1 MLNLRNKLYDVTYS
15 LIYFIIGVIAFCY
28 EIIRYPISN
37 ISIWAVVGLAYIINI
52 NVELSLN
59 EEKMFS
65 LSLGSLAI
73 VFFITNYLESKVV
86 DIDKKENFYLGF
98 NIMRRRFHDNFWL
111 QKFNDIPI
119 KLFFWIIIVIPTII
133 LCTEVK
139 HNIKILD
146 GVTNVVNKNSRLI
159 ISIWVATFVI
169 SAFYCVAI
177 LIESV
182 SLSRRYFSISNLY
195 NNSRWGDKLVIEN
208 KVERYFKKIFHN
220 LFSIKYVLEKDNEF
234 DMDISNLINYIFNRA
249 NEVSNNEEEINKY
262 IELAFFEERNVIENS
277 LKRII
282 GIYGN
287 KISNKIIVFIKSYLI
302 KKYIER
308 LYWYYKMKWDNIDS
322 LDIPPLILLKIV
334 RKDLRVLLKI
344 EKKLKADDLDR
355 NLEIEKKLKL
365 NDLYRN
371 IFWGEYRK
379 HKSIYFE
386 KKYVKSNL
394 CVSLIEDIFE
404 RKIEDI
410 DFLDKLN
417 DTDIFFDILE
427 KLKNIDDETKTT
439 HYFTNIFGKIYS
451 CINKEEVKDIR
462 VIKEFFEKLKY
473 KCVNSY
479 LYAEARC
486 QSRNILMDGVELSTN
501 QMEYLLEFLNL
512 NEIIEALIFNLA
524 YCERSSDRDIMQV
537 EEFDIWRKIISNKT
551 LKGENIDELD
561 KNNYMHELCKIIS
574 NSCVSHFVFK
584 EYLEWMW
591 ESLFEAFGDKKYK
604 EFKKLAERGVRRNFS
619 LKSYVILRFLLCRY
633 SKDEFKSFYFSS
645 AIKEQ
650 IKKDLVGIDEI
661 LEKEGIYL

>member
-1 MLNLRNKLYDVTYS
+1 MLNLRNKLYDVAFS
-15 LIYFIIGVIAFCY
+15 LIYFITGIIAFCY
-28 EIIRYPISN
+28 EIIRHPISN
-37 ISIWAVVGLAYIINI
+37 ISTWAVVGLAYIINI

-59 EEKMFS
+59 AEKMFS

-119 KLFFWIIIVIPTII
+119 KLYFWIIIVIPTII

-182 SLSRRYFSISNLY
+182 SLSRRSFSISNLY

-220 LFSIKYVLEKDNEF
+220 FFSIKYVLEKDNKF
-234 DMDISNLINYIFNRA
+234 DTDISNLINYIFNRA

-262 IELAFFEERNVIENS
+262 IELAFFEERSVIENS

-287 KISNKIIVFIKSYLI
+287 KISNKIIVFIKSHLI

-322 LDIPPLILLKIV
+322 LDIPPLILLKIA
-334 RKDLRVLLKI
+334 RKDLRSL
-344 EKKLKADDLDR
+344 
-355 NLEIEKKLKL
+355 LEIEMKLKL

-386 KKYVKSNL
+386 KKYVESNL

-410 DFLDKLN
+410 NFLDKLN

-427 KLKNIDDETKTT
+427 KLKDIDDETKTT

-451 CINKEEVKDIR
+451 CINKEEIKDIR
-462 VIKEFFEKLKY
+462 VIKEFFKKLKSKY
-473 KCVNSY
+473 VSSY

-486 QSRNILMDGVELSTN
+486 QSRNILMDGVELSAN

-524 YCERSSDRDIMQV
+524 YCEGSSDRDIM
-537 EEFDIWRKIISNKT
+537 
-551 LKGENIDELD
+551 
-561 KNNYMHELCKIIS
+561 
-574 NSCVSHFVFK
+574 
-584 EYLEWMW
+584 
-591 ESLFEAFGDKKYK
+591 
-604 EFKKLAERGVRRNFS
+604 
-619 LKSYVILRFLLCRY
+619 
-633 SKDEFKSFYFSS
+633 
-645 AIKEQ
+645 
-650 IKKDLVGIDEI
+650 
-661 LEKEGIYL
+661 

>member
-1 MLNLRNKLYDVTYS
+1 MLNLRNKLYDVTFS

-59 EEKMFS
+59 AEKMFS

-73 VFFITNYLESKVV
+73 VFFITNYLESKAV

-182 SLSRRYFSISNLY
+182 SLSRRSFSISNLY

-220 LFSIKYVLEKDNEF
+220 FFSIKYVLEKDNEF
-234 DMDISNLINYIFNRA
+234 DTDISNLINYIFNRA

-262 IELAFFEERNVIENS
+262 IELAFYEERSVIENS

-308 LYWYYKMKWDNIDS
+308 LYWYYKMKWDNIAS
-322 LDIPPLILLKIV
+322 LDIPPLILLKIA
-334 RKDLRVLLKI
+334 RKDLRFL
-344 EKKLKADDLDR
+344 
-355 NLEIEKKLKL
+355 LEIEKKLKL
-365 NDLYRN
+365 NNLYRN
-371 IFWGEYRK
+371 IFWGEYIK
-379 HKSIYFE
+379 PKSIHFE
-386 KKYVKSNL
+386 KKHVESNL

-404 RKIEDI
+404 RKIKDI
-410 DFLDKLN
+410 NFLDKLN
-417 DTDIFFDILE
+417 DTDIIFDILG
-427 KLKNIDDETKTT
+427 KLKDIDDETETT

-451 CINKEEVKDIR
+451 CIDKEEIKDIKI
-462 VIKEFFEKLKY
+462 IKEFFKKLKSKY
-473 KCVNSY
+473 VSSY
-479 LYAEARC
+479 LYAEARR
-486 QSRNILMDGVELSTN
+486 QSRNILMDGVELSAN
-501 QMEYLLEFLNL
+501 QLEYLLEFLNL

-524 YCERSSDRDIMQV
+524 YCKRSSDRDIMQV
-537 EEFDIWRKIISNKT
+537 EEFDIWRKIISSKSF
-551 LKGENIDELD
+551 KGESIDELN
-561 KNNYMHELCKIIS
+561 KNNYIQKLCKTIRKINALHFIS
-574 NSCVSHFVFK
+574 EEF
-584 EYLEWMW
+584 LEWLW
-591 ESLFEAFGDKKYK
+591 NSLFVVFDDKKYE
-604 EFKKLAERGVRRNFS
+604 EFNKLGEKGFIIDFS
-619 LKSYVILRFLLCRY
+619 LKSYVILRLLLCRY
-633 SKDEFKSFYFSS
+633 RKEEFKLVYFSS
-645 AIKEQ
+645 VIKEQ
-650 IKKDLVGIDEI
+650 IKKDLAGIDEI
-661 LEKEGIYL
+661 LEKAGIDL